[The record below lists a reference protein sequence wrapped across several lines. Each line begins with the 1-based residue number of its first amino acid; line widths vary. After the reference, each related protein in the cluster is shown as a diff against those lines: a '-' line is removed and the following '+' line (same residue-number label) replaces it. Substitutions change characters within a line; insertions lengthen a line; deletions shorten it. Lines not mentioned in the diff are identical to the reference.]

1 MVWTV
6 WTVKCD
12 SQIII
17 IITVAVI
24 YIRVINTVV
33 SGSGIYTMA
42 LKYILPDMV
51 SPRFPPHSLKC

>member
-51 SPRFPPHSLKC
+51 FSRFPPHSLKC

>member
-33 SGSGIYTMA
+33 SGSGIYT

-51 SPRFPPHSLKC
+51 SPHFPLHSLKC